1 MKKTSILF
9 AALMMLFTIST
20 RAQGKFYTKSGKVSF
35 FSSTPL
41 EDIAA
46 VNKSVVCLLD
56 TKSGDLQFGAMMKGF
71 EFKKALMQEHFNA
84 DYAESSKFP
93 KAEFKGQVT
102 NNSAINY
109 ATDGNYIANV
119 KGQLTIH
126 GVTKNVETTGTVNVN
141 GGKITL
147 TSTFNVLVA
156 DYNITIEKLYRDN
169 IAKSIKITVDCVLG
183 PLSNNGSA
191 SAN

>member
-1 MKKTSILF
+1 MKRILLIVLGIAKGF
-9 AALMMLFTIST
+9 AAG
-20 RAQGKFYTKSGKVSF
+20 AQEPLVDRNTNISF
-35 FSSTPL
+35 FSAAPI

-46 VNKSVVCLLD
+46 SSSHAFSAMDCKKKTVYFKVPIKSF
-56 TKSGDLQFGAMMKGF
+56 Q
-71 EFKKALMQEHFNA
+71 FKKALMQEHFNA

-109 ATDGNYIANV
+109 TTDGNYIANV

-126 GVTKNVETTGTVNVN
+126 GVTKAVETTGTVNVN

-147 TSTFNVLVA
+147 SSTFNVLVA

-183 PLSNNGSA
+183 PLQ
-191 SAN
+191 